1 MAQRP
6 NNKLKYCLSD
16 TLRRLLRP
24 APTPQEPRQ
33 TGQPPLQ
40 AGARSTGRGFRV
52 GVVDLLEWGLFGA
65 LNFKL
70 SCTSSIGCCGK
81 LVI

>member
-6 NNKLKYCLSD
+6 NNKLQYCLSD
-16 TLRRLLRP
+16 TLWRLLRP
-24 APTPQEPRQ
+24 TPTLQEQRH
-33 TGQPPLQ
+33 TVQPPLQ
-40 AGARSTGRGFRV
+40 AGARATGRGFRV

-70 SCTSSIGCCGK
+70 SCPSSIGCCGK